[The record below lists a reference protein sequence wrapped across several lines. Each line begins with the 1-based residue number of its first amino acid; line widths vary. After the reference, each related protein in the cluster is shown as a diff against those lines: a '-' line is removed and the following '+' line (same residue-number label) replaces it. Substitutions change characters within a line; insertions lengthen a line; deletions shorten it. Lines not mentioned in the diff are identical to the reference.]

1 MPPNA
6 TKFQMALFVDK
17 GKAEAKELNMS
28 HINKHGG
35 KNHSSSSDKQGG
47 SSILEGWKNVERR

>member
-1 MPPNA
+1 
-6 TKFQMALFVDK
+6 MALFVDK
-17 GKAEAKELNMS
+17 GKAEAKELKMS

-47 SSILEGWKNVERR
+47 SSSLEGWENVGRR